1 MQRLSVANRDSQ
13 LVDELRTELALIRRD
28 LVDRLRRLEEYINL
42 LESDV
47 SRLRLDIQRI
57 SDKLSDSVERGA
69 YAPKAQPVVSTIQM
83 PREAFGAPTQQITM
97 EEPKPAVVPI
107 VKSMVPPVAESPQ
120 VIPKPTERKDGLNQ
134 TEIAIIKYL
143 IENPTVRGAT
153 PIGKAVCKAREH
165 VARTLKKLSDE
176 GVIIRDE
183 STWPKSYIVPDEVKA
198 RIMGQVP
205 AQ

>member
-1 MQRLSVANRDSQ
+1 LSAANRDGQ

-47 SRLRLDIQRI
+47 SRLRLDIQRV
-57 SDKLSDSVERGA
+57 SDKLSDSVERGT
-69 YAPKAQPVVSTIQM
+69 YIPKVQTAVSTIQL
-83 PREAFGAPTQQITM
+83 PREAFSAPTQQATM
-97 EEPKPAVVPI
+97 EEVKPAAAPI
-107 VKSMVPPVAESPQ
+107 VKPAGSPVVEPPQAKS
-120 VIPKPTERKDGLNQ
+120 TERKDGLNP

-165 VARTLKKLSDE
+165 VARTLKKLSEE